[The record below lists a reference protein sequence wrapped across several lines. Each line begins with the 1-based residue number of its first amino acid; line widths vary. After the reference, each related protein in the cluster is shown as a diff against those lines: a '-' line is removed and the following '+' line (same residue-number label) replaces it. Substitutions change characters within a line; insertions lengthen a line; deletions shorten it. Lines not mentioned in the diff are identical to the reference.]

1 MTERAEQSSGD
12 RHELGLRR
20 DALTMALYV
29 ALCLLGALSLLD
41 GSLGGDRLQI
51 VATVWGITI
60 GLVLTHVFAFIASSH
75 VVGSGRLH
83 PHDREAAYAHLLGG
97 AAAALLATVAVVLV
111 PDAAELFMVRLVLAA
126 FIAGVGYVMRRTAGA
141 SRPRA
146 VLFAIALLLAAVLVA
161 QIKVNLSSH

>member
-1 MTERAEQSSGD
+1 MTESRAGLSPD

-51 VATVWGITI
+51 VATIWGITI
-60 GLVLTHVFAFIASSH
+60 GLVLAHLFAFVASAH

-83 PHDREAAYAHLLGG
+83 PHDREAALAHLAGG
-97 AAAALLATVAVVLV
+97 TAVAVLATVAVLLV
-111 PDAAELFMVRLVLAA
+111 PDAAELFIVRLVLSV
-126 FIAGVGYVMRRTAGA
+126 FIGSVGYLMRRAVGA

-146 VLFAIALLLAAVLVA
+146 FLFALVLMAGAALIAQV
-161 QIKVNLSSH
+161 KVNLSH